1 MTTQVVIPE
10 QNISAGTLH
19 LLCLP
24 GRLHQVIYSQGSKK
38 LPWQNAFPIRDGDLL
53 NLRMLEEGLENMK
66 RASSQEVSM
75 KILPTAKAGYSDLE
89 LTVQQGKQVHGMLSL
104 DDSGMK
110 ETGKYQWNA
119 GIVFD
124 DVFHA
129 NDTLQLSA
137 VLDGSRRGS
146 EKGSRYQSFS
156 YTIPKGKDRLTISHN
171 RSRYHQ
177 TVAGIPYDFI
187 SSGKT
192 QTTRFTYDHM
202 ISRSQSER
210 KALDISMIKRDSH
223 YFINDMEIP
232 VQAMD
237 TTALEVGLSDRI
249 YIWEE
254 IPSMYDW
261 GINKEPAGWVPKKKI
276 PIPILP
282 RQGTRC
288 GSSTS
293 TGSSRLQ
300 WGIVQ
305 HPFPAPFMA
314 SGIPREI
321 GYTA

>member
-1 MTTQVVIPE
+1 
-10 QNISAGTLH
+10 
-19 LLCLP
+19 
-24 GRLHQVIYSQGSKK
+24 
-38 LPWQNAFPIRDGDLL
+38 
-53 NLRMLEEGLENMK
+53 
-66 RASSQEVSM
+66 M

-129 NDTLQLSA
+129 NDTFQLSA

-177 TVAGIPYDFI
+177 TVTGIPYDFI

-202 ISRSQSER
+202 ISRSQTER

-223 YFINDMEIP
+223 YLINDMEIP

-237 TTALEVGLSDRI
+237 TTALEVGLSDRM
-249 YIWEE
+249 YIGRNTL
-254 IPSMYDW
+254 Y
-261 GINKEPAGWVPKKKI
+261 V
-276 PIPILP
+276 
-282 RQGTRC
+282 
-288 GSSTS
+288 
-293 TGSSRLQ
+293 
-300 WGIVQ
+300 
-305 HPFPAPFMA
+305 
-314 SGIPREI
+314 
-321 GYTA
+321 

>member
-1 MTTQVVIPE
+1 MNDIEKLVRILNQKLQDKGYVTTQVVIPE

-19 LLCLP
+19 LSCLP
-24 GRLHQVIYSQGSKK
+24 GRLHQVIYSQGRKK
-38 LPWQNAFPIRDGDLL
+38 LPWQNAFPIREGDLL

-66 RASSQEVSM
+66 RVSSQEVSM
-75 KILPTAKAGYSDLE
+75 KILPTAKACYSDLE

-171 RSRYHQ
+171 RSRYYQ

-249 YIWEE
+249 YI
-254 IPSMYDW
+254 
-261 GINKEPAGWVPKKKI
+261 
-276 PIPILP
+276 
-282 RQGTRC
+282 
-288 GSSTS
+288 
-293 TGSSRLQ
+293 
-300 WGIVQ
+300 
-305 HPFPAPFMA
+305 
-314 SGIPREI
+314 
-321 GYTA
+321 